1 MEFRYWV
8 QHYRN
13 FVTEMPKRGIALG
26 FEELSPRMI
35 SEELL
40 CNLTAGDKVAT
51 TSRFVNK
58 PVEDIVG
65 LLSARG
71 IKVRLISGQLPE
83 EDFCFLKKAEKEL
96 IGIEKSSY
104 MMWAGIL
111 GDAALVRLYS
121 VDSLAT
127 KRISPKITTY
137 TNPALSRIHFE
148 RYNVQEIDKPTG
160 IKGVD

>member
-1 MEFRYWV
+1 
-8 QHYRN
+8 
-13 FVTEMPKRGIALG
+13 
-26 FEELSPRMI
+26 MI

-40 CNLTAGDKVAT
+40 CNLTAGDKVVI

-58 PVEDIVG
+58 PVEDIAD

-71 IKVRLISGQLPE
+71 IKVRLINGQLPE

-96 IGIEKSSY
+96 IGIAKSSY

-111 GDAALVRLYS
+111 GDAALLRLYS

-127 KRISPKITTY
+127 RRISPKITTPYTY

-148 RYNVQEIDKPTG
+148 RYNLQEMDKLTG
-160 IKGVD
+160 V